1 MNENLDQEQES
12 IDPDDWY
19 NYYSNLGNPL
29 VNTSEHFDQAFY
41 DDVTNPS
48 HQNKFMNN
56 AGLDCLIT
64 EIEVDKAI
72 KSLKSNKQPGHDGI
86 RAEMIYHAIIYLC
99 KPLTKLF
106 KFIWV
111 TEKVPVSW
119 SDGLICPIHK
129 GPKNDPG
136 NFRGVNLLS
145 SVGKLFQI
153 VFRNRLDHWAK
164 DVLIDNQTGFKSGYS
179 TIDNIFVLN
188 TLLEKFRSQKK
199 KLYVCFVDFK
209 KAFDYVDRTLLWCK
223 LMQIGLSTKSINIL
237 KSMYKSVN
245 LFNVK
250 WVYSKVQC

>member
-1 MNENLDQEQES
+1 M
-12 IDPDDWY
+12 I
-19 NYYSNLGNPL
+19 
-29 VNTSEHFDQAFY
+29 
-41 DDVTNPS
+41 
-48 HQNKFMNN
+48 
-56 AGLDCLIT
+56 
-64 EIEVDKAI
+64 
-72 KSLKSNKQPGHDGI
+72 GI
-86 RAEMIYHAIIYLC
+86 RAEMIYHARIYSC

-106 KFIWV
+106 KFIWD

-119 SDGLICPIHK
+119 LDALICPIHKK

-188 TLLEKFRSQKK
+188 TLLQKIRSQKK

-209 KAFDYVDRTLLWCK
+209 KAFDYVDRTLFWCK

-237 KSMYKSVN
+237 KSMCE
-245 LFNVK
+245 VK
-250 WVYSKVQC
+250 IWCY